1 MKYPLF
7 LCFIVLLSVS
17 CVMDK
22 TDPRLDS
29 PKHSIVLLANNG
41 FNDTSGSGS
50 FANVSHTSS
59 LTHSNVNAGEFHCYF
74 LDSIYYHRNP
84 DSAYNPQLSI
94 VFANLRQE
102 MFTATIYFTSVN
114 LTGKDSAILVCAKND
129 DNGKRDTSR
138 IFIDSTS
145 RFIKLDSLTP
155 SSTHIYYLNVFGLF
169 KNTNLWFEAS
179 KIEVDYL
186 DSIAK

>member
-1 MKYPLF
+1 MKYLLF
-7 LCFIVLLSVS
+7 FFFIVLLSVS

-22 TDPRLDS
+22 TDPKLDS
-29 PKHSIVLLANNG
+29 PKHNIVLLANNG

-74 LDSIYYHRNP
+74 IDSIYYHRNP
-84 DSAYNPQLSI
+84 DLAYNPQLSI
-94 VFANLRQE
+94 VFANLRQK
-102 MFTATIYFTSVN
+102 MFSATIYFTSVN
-114 LTGKDSAILVCAKND
+114 LTGKDSALLVCANND

-138 IFIDSTS
+138 IFIDSTT
-145 RFIKLDSLTP
+145 RFIKFDSLMP
-155 SSTHIYYLNVFGLF
+155 SSTGIYYLNIFGLF

-179 KIEVDYL
+179 KIEFDYKDL
-186 DSIAK
+186 AAN